1 MPEAWRAFLLLAV
14 FAGGTG
20 HAATSDDDLRTLAL
34 STGAI
39 NAWRLTAD
47 TLLTRCSQATP
58 ARQPALRAAHAA
70 FRKQHRP
77 ALESTANFVA
87 AIAPRLTS
95 SMGVP
100 PEQARQR
107 LDALTRLG
115 IQKRYFGD
123 AQVDAAQVCRRY
135 EAILGELS
143 RESAATLDHMQAV
156 ERALQRQRGLSG
168 QSSRPAV

>member
-14 FAGGTG
+14 FAGATG
-20 HAATSDDDLRTLAL
+20 HAATPDDDLRTLAL

-47 TLLTRCSQATP
+47 TLLTRCSQAMP

-87 AIAPRLTS
+87 AVAPRLAS

-123 AQVDAAQVCRRY
+123 ARTDAALVCGRY
-135 EAILGELS
+135 EAILGKLG
-143 RESAATLDHMQAV
+143 RESTAAVDHMNAV
-156 ERALQRQRGLSG
+156 TQALQRR
-168 QSSRPAV
+168 R